1 MGSFDFH
8 DADEV
13 EVNFS
18 GLLKALR
25 ASVVRI
31 LALAMIAAG
40 LAYLWVNIQTPLYQS
55 ETQVLIES
63 QETTFTRPSGETQAS
78 DGSSMMSEEAVASQI
93 QIITSRDLARK
104 VVKRYEL
111 GKRPE
116 FDPLLEGMSALK
128 GVLVTLG
135 IARDPMQMSAEERVL
150 AKYYERLTVYR
161 ATTSRVIVIE
171 FSAAD
176 PQLAADVANAVAEE
190 YLAWQQSAKAE
201 NTRGATV
208 WLENQISDLRKRVAE
223 AEGKVAAFRS
233 GSDLLVGQNNM
244 TLGSSQ
250 LADINAQLARLRAEK
265 SEAEAKAKQLG
276 EMLASGRD
284 VENINEIMSSP
295 LIQRLQEQVVTQKA
309 AIAQQSITLLPGH
322 PRIRELNAQ
331 LTDLEAQIGRE
342 ANRIVRG
349 YANDAK
355 LAAAREQSLTEELA
369 TLKAEASRAGE
380 QEVDLRA
387 LEREAKAQRD
397 LLESFLARYREAAA
411 RQDAADLPADARIIS
426 RASPSNEP
434 AYPKKLVTIV
444 AATVAVLILSV
455 LFVLVREL
463 LAGSGLKRR
472 DDLDGIAVPVVPGE
486 VPVDGVVLAEPQLP
500 PPLADEPMAAA
511 TPRSPIRNVAD
522 LDARI
527 AGADTLNH
535 SRIVVVA
542 GAGPAAGGAETAIG
556 LARNM
561 SAGGASI
568 VLIDVAARGGELTR
582 LMAASAM
589 PGLVDL
595 LDGEVS
601 FAQVLFRD
609 RASRVHFIGVG
620 EGRDLSLEDVD
631 SDRFHDVL
639 EALAQT
645 YDRVVIDV
653 GEIDAGGVASYVAG
667 LAGFSVLAARGAASD
682 PATLRAYIELKT
694 ASRGE
699 VSVIRTED
707 AAAARNRR
715 APARRRA
722 A

>member
-1 MGSFDFH
+1 M
-8 DADEV
+8 
-13 EVNFS
+13 
-18 GLLKALR
+18 LKALR
-25 ASVVRI
+25 ASVVKI

-40 LAYLWVNIQTPLYQS
+40 LAYLWVNTQTPLYQS
-55 ETQVLIES
+55 ETQVLVES

-78 DGSSMMSEEAVASQI
+78 DSSSMMSEEAVASQI

-111 GKRPE
+111 GKLAE

-150 AKYYERLTVYR
+150 TKYYERLTVYR

-176 PQLAADVANAVAEE
+176 PKLAADVANAVAEE

-208 WLENQISDLRKRVAE
+208 WLENQIADLRKRVAE

-250 LADINAQLARLRAEK
+250 LADINAQLARVRAEK

-331 LTDLEAQIGRE
+331 LTDLEAQIRRE

-349 YANDAK
+349 YANDAT

-568 VLIDVAARGGELTR
+568 VLIDVAARGGELSR
-582 LMAASAM
+582 LMAARAM

-667 LAGFSVLAARGAASD
+667 LAGFSVLAARGTASD

-707 AAAARNRR
+707 AAAVRSRR
-715 APARRRA
+715 TPASRRA